1 MSTFSISVPEDMASV
16 IHEVPI
22 ISDKLLIDLVN
33 GIQVNKELIDFR
45 AKQGFLSKLLDTVF
59 GNSDTRQN
67 LIDANFT
74 AISESIKEYIY
85 RILHDLTISNTA
97 IAITQKKL
105 IETRDTLRSHQREI
119 DSLNDL
125 YSELNS
131 RLNAYEQRVKNLESQ
146 VYRLEVIQNIDRII
160 TAWESKR
167 TYQRFHPILQ
177 LVFLIFELCDF
188 CIIQYE
194 CKTGSV
200 ELRQYSIDRLVKS
213 SDFLPDFPVSVID
226 IYNTLNVKQNKDA
239 EFQYQLAYSLLEV
252 RSSPINRYAKQP
264 YLFMLGTTLELNQ
277 ILPSPA
283 KTAFE
288 IYKRNLSDKF
298 FLTVDR
304 RQFIETMFREVIDD
318 RMYLINGGMG

>member
-1 MSTFSISVPEDMASV
+1 
-16 IHEVPI
+16 
-22 ISDKLLIDLVN
+22 
-33 GIQVNKELIDFR
+33 
-45 AKQGFLSKLLDTVF
+45 
-59 GNSDTRQN
+59 
-67 LIDANFT
+67 
-74 AISESIKEYIY
+74 
-85 RILHDLTISNTA
+85 
-97 IAITQKKL
+97 
-105 IETRDTLRSHQREI
+105 
-119 DSLNDL
+119 
-125 YSELNS
+125 
-131 RLNAYEQRVKNLESQ
+131 
-146 VYRLEVIQNIDRII
+146 LEVIQNIDRII

-188 CIIQYE
+188 CIMQYE
-194 CKTGSV
+194 CNTGSM

-239 EFQYQLAYSLLEV
+239 EFQYQLAYSLLEI

-264 YLFMLGTTLELNQ
+264 YLFMLGTTLELNH
-277 ILPSPA
+277 LVPSPA

-304 RQFIETMFREVIDD
+304 RQFIETMFREVIED
-318 RMYLINGGMG
+318 RLYLINGGMR